1 MPLTMI
7 VTAGHR
13 GNCPVL
19 IPLLK
24 RLRVPRT
31 VGRPRTRPDEL
42 RADRAYASKAVRRY
56 LREHKITAAI
66 SEKKDVIAA
75 RKRKG
80 SKGGR
85 PPRFDAQSYKG
96 RNVVERFFGNLKQW
110 RGVATRY
117 DKLAVVYR
125 AGVMAIAV
133 MTWLKKLSDTP

>member
-7 VTAGHR
+7 VTASHR
-13 GNCPVL
+13 GDCPVL

-24 RLRVPRT
+24 RLRVPGT

-56 LREHKITAAI
+56 LRERKITATI
-66 SEKKDVIAA
+66 PEKKDVIAA

-85 PPRFDAQSYKG
+85 PPTFDAQSYKG

>member
-13 GNCPVL
+13 GDCPVL

-24 RLRVPRT
+24 RLRVPGT

-56 LREHKITAAI
+56 LREHKITATI
-66 SEKKDVIAA
+66 PEKKDVIAA

-85 PPRFDAQSYKG
+85 LPTFDAQSYKG

>member
-1 MPLTMI
+1 M
-7 VTAGHR
+7 
-13 GNCPVL
+13 
-19 IPLLK
+19 
-24 RLRVPRT
+24 
-31 VGRPRTRPDEL
+31 
-42 RADRAYASKAVRRY
+42 
-56 LREHKITAAI
+56 
-66 SEKKDVIAA
+66 IAA

-85 PPRFDAQSYKG
+85 PPTFDAQSYKG

-133 MTWLKKLSDTP
+133 MT